1 MQGPLIHITGKRVKN
16 GDKLPHLVTLTFNR
30 HLWNVRTY
38 QYRKYYRKLSSSL
51 YYTSLLCTTSDP
63 LSPPPKNEK
72 TKTEEKI
79 SSNYPCKSRFFIFK
93 IICCF
98 NFQWFQRTTKN
109 CAFFNFQSMYLKFS
123 LRKTVQSKLVF
134 VETQNCHFAFVSYRS
149 PAVFSIQMQ
158 NAKPST
164 TLVEE
169 IFFYFSHHYN
179 FGKGSNNFVVKIL
192 NLYIILLCNQLSF
205 NRLFVPHQFYNCKC

>member
-93 IICCF
+93 IIYCF
-98 NFQWFQRTTKN
+98 NFQWFHRTTKDG
-109 CAFFNFQSMYLKFS
+109 AVFIFQSMYLKFYS
-123 LRKTVQSKLVF
+123 SKTVPSKLVF
-134 VETQNCHFAFVSYRS
+134 VEAQKCHFAFVIYRS
-149 PAVFSIQMQ
+149 PAVFFLSKCKMQ
-158 NAKPST
+158 NHRQLQKRT
-164 TLVEE
+164 
-169 IFFYFSHHYN
+169 FFLNIS
-179 FGKGSNNFVVKIL
+179 VIITIL
-192 NLYIILLCNQLSF
+192 
-205 NRLFVPHQFYNCKC
+205 